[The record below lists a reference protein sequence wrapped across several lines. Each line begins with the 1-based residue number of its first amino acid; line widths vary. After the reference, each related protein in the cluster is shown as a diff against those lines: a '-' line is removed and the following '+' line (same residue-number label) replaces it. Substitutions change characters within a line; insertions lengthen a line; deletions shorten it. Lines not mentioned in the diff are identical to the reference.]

1 MVSRRLSGGLGALEM
16 EGGQFVE
23 HDPIGN
29 PSTEVAVE
37 QDGDLR
43 VLSHWILGFRVAGS
57 PGSQARLTSS
67 IY

>member
-43 VLSHWILGFRVAGS
+43 VPSH
-57 PGSQARLTSS
+57 
-67 IY
+67 